1 MCALYPHV
9 FKIVVSTVYSTW
21 LFPYAFLFKSLFP
34 SFSSSSSSYLFS
46 YLFIFVS
53 LQKFPNEGL
62 ASVVSNVFDF
72 DSYNKDMREVLYEVL
87 HKHGIPVG
95 AKPTSV
101 KLAKE

>member
-1 MCALYPHV
+1 MSLK
-9 FKIVVSTVYSTW
+9 FWFLLSTW
-21 LFPYAFLFKSLFP
+21 LAHAFFIFLLLP
-34 SFSSSSSSYLFS
+34 SSSSSCSSSFFF

-53 LQKFPNEGL
+53 LQKFPYEGL
-62 ASVVSNVFDF
+62 ANVVSNVFDF

>member
-1 MCALYPHV
+1 MP
-9 FKIVVSTVYSTW
+9 
-21 LFPYAFLFKSLFP
+21 FLFLYFFHLP
-34 SFSSSSSSYLFS
+34 SPGSSSFLIFFYH
-46 YLFIFVS
+46 FIFVCF
-53 LQKFPNEGL
+53 QKFPHEGL

-72 DSYNKDMREVLYEVL
+72 DSYNKDMREVLFEVL

>member
-1 MCALYPHV
+1 MSLK
-9 FKIVVSTVYSTW
+9 FWFLLSTW
-21 LFPYAFLFKSLFP
+21 LFSRYFLP
-34 SFSSSSSSYLFS
+34 FSSSCSSFLFF

-53 LQKFPNEGL
+53 LQKFPHEGL
-62 ASVVSNVFDF
+62 ANVVSNVFDF

-87 HKHGIPVG
+87 HKYGIPVG